1 MLKKIMNV
9 QTPARWVLIYQFL
22 MEGRQKDLF
31 ITFSISM
38 LKSTL
43 SSLKVFPL

>member
-9 QTPARWVLIYQFL
+9 QTPTRWVLISQFL

-38 LKSTL
+38 LTSSL
-43 SSLKVFPL
+43 SSLKIFSL